1 MDRSSGM
8 RESLGPFGVVTN
20 TDKKILITL
29 ANILLLWRW
38 RSFSKDNDDE
48 LSEKEDTGEHGDIHL

>member
-1 MDRSSGM
+1 M